1 MRPACAMFVCCLLW
15 SQPLHAVNQ
24 VSIHDVAS
32 RPGVTI
38 RVLVIKPERHVAT
51 ILLFPGG
58 NGRVS
63 FKPDG
68 STGYRGFP
76 VRRPELFARQGFMT
90 AVINVASDTPV
101 GHFFRDGATHRE
113 DIRRVIAF
121 LRKEANVPL
130 WLLGHS
136 AGSTSVANAAI
147 TLRDADFAGIVLI
160 SSENGKPDLR
170 SGNLDAL
177 NIEEI
182 TLPALVVHHEQ
193 DDCAY
198 TLFRNIP
205 QLMARLNRSS
215 RSELMSF
222 KGGGPV
228 AGDSC
233 GSLHY
238 HGFPGLEQEVATRI
252 GEWIKASPRQ

>member
-1 MRPACAMFVCCLLW
+1 MRPACAMFFYCVVW
-15 SQPLHAVNQ
+15 SQLLHAANQ
-24 VSIHDVAS
+24 VSIHDVAT
-32 RPGVTI
+32 RPGVTV
-38 RVLVIKPERHVAT
+38 RVLEIKPERYVAT

-63 FKPDG
+63 FQPDG
-68 STGYRGFP
+68 STSYRGFP
-76 VRRPELFARQGFMT
+76 VRRPELFAQQGFMT
-90 AVINVASDTPV
+90 AVIGVASDTPFR
-101 GHFFRDGATHRE
+101 HFFRDDAAHRE
-113 DIRRVIAF
+113 DIRHVMAF
-121 LRKEANVPL
+121 LRQEANVPL

-147 TLRDADFAGIVLI
+147 TLRDADPAGIVLI

-170 SGNLDAL
+170 SGNLDVL

-182 TLPALVVHHEQ
+182 TVPALVVHHEQ

-198 TLFRNIP
+198 TLFRHIP
-205 QLMARLNRSS
+205 QLMARLKRSI

-222 KGGGPV
+222 RGGGPV

-233 GSLHY
+233 SSLHY

-252 GEWIKASPRQ
+252 GEWIKALPKQ